1 MSPKV
6 DMTSSERNTFQD
18 VVELTVEKLL
28 KLKATVKTTSEPIAV
43 DGVTV
48 IPVAKV
54 SVGFAGG
61 GADIT
66 ERSKG
71 KSKHPAGAG
80 AGISETPVSFLVIE
94 GGTATMVKVPG
105 EETARKGVDLIQT
118 AVNLFQKFKKQ
129 KESK

>member
-1 MSPKV
+1 MSPKE
-6 DMTSSERNTFQD
+6 DITIPERNTFQD

-28 KLKATVKTTSEPIAV
+28 KLKAAVKTTSEPIAV

-61 GADIT
+61 GADISD
-66 ERSKG
+66 RPKG

-94 GGTATMVKVPG
+94 EGTATVVKVAG
-105 EETARKGVDLIQT
+105 EDVASKGVDLIQT
-118 AVNLFQKFKKQ
+118 AVNLFRKIKK
-129 KESK
+129 

>member
-1 MSPKV
+1 MNPKV
-6 DMTSSERNTFQD
+6 DMTIPERNTFQD
-18 VVELTVEKLL
+18 VVEMTVEKLL
-28 KLKATVKTTSEPIAV
+28 KLKAAVKTTSEPIVV

-61 GADIT
+61 GADISD
-66 ERSKG
+66 RQRG

-94 GGTATMVKVPG
+94 GGTATIVKVAA
-105 EETARKGVDLIQT
+105 EDAASKGVDLVQA
-118 AVNLFQKFKKQ
+118 AVKLFQKFKKQ
-129 KESK
+129 KENN